1 MAAGA
6 IPTELGTKPVRQ
18 LIRQY
23 AVPGIIAMTASSLYN
38 MVDSIY
44 IGHIPDEGAMAISGL
59 AVTFPLMNI
68 STALGTLVGVGAAT
82 MISILLGQKDYR
94 KANKVLANEVTL
106 NILIGILFTT
116 VMLIWMNPILRFFG
130 ASEATLPHARA
141 YMTIIAIGNIVTHL
155 YFGLNSV
162 IRSSGNPKIAMSLTL
177 FTVISNAIL
186 DPVFIFVFGMGIRGA
201 AIATVLC
208 QCMALAYTMW
218 FFLDKKKFLHL
229 EGRDIMR
236 VDWRI
241 ARESLSIGMGPF
253 LMNLASCIVVLFI
266 NRQLKFY
273 GGDISIGAY
282 GIINRISFLFVM
294 IVMGFNQGM
303 QPIAGYNFGAKQYPR
318 VLEVYKRTMMWATVI
333 CIAGFIISEVFPG
346 AAVSLFVDKST
357 GDSTAL
363 HSLAT
368 HGLRLLNCAFPIIG
382 FQMVTTNLFQ
392 CLGMVKQS
400 IFLSLSRQLL
410 FLLPLVY
417 LLPGIMESTDGVWL
431 SFPISD
437 TIASIVTGMMAVK
450 LIRNLKSIPQHHE

>member
-23 AVPGIIAMTASSLYN
+23 AVPGIIARTASSLYN
-38 MVDSIY
+38 MVDSIF
-44 IGHIPDEGAMAISGL
+44 IGHIPQAGAMAISGL

-68 STALGTLVGVGAAT
+68 SAALGTLVGVGAAT

-94 KANKVLANEVTL
+94 KANRVLANEVVL
-106 NILIGILFTT
+106 NIIVGLLFTA
-116 VMLIWMNPILRFFG
+116 VMMIWMDPILTFFG
-130 ASEATLPHARA
+130 ASPSTLPHARN
-141 YMTIIAIGNIVTHL
+141 YMTIIALGNIVTHL

-162 IRSSGNPKIAMSLTL
+162 IRSSGNPKIAMGLTL

-208 QCMALAYTMW
+208 QCMALGYTLW

-229 EGRDIMR
+229 EGRDLLS

-241 ARESLSIGMGPF
+241 ARESLSIGLGPF

-266 NRQLKFY
+266 NRQLKAH
-273 GGDISIGAY
+273 GDDIAIGAY

-294 IVMGFNQGM
+294 IIMGFNQGM
-303 QPIAGYNFGAKQYPR
+303 QPIAGYNFGAQQYPR
-318 VLEVYKRTMMWATVI
+318 VLEVYKRTMMWATIV
-333 CIAGFIISEVFPG
+333 CAVGFLISEVFPG
-346 AAVSLFVDKST
+346 AAVSLFIDKST
-357 GDSTAL
+357 GDSSAL
-363 HSLAT
+363 HALAT
-368 HGLRLLNCAFPIIG
+368 RGLRIMNIAFPIIG

-392 CLGMVKQS
+392 CLGMVRQS
-400 IFLSLSRQLL
+400 VFLSLSRQLL
-410 FLLPLVY
+410 FLLPCIY
-417 LLPGIMESTDGVWL
+417 ILPGMLESADGVWM
-431 SFPISD
+431 SFPVSD
-437 TIASIVTGMMAVK
+437 TIAAIVTGLMSIK
-450 LIRNLKSIPQHHE
+450 LIRKLNAST